1 MELTPSVKELNVVL
15 WGKITRDFEAS
26 TWKAFAALT
35 ACVWFLLCMGW
46 NAFVRVATL
55 TKAFA
60 AETACVMHLIYE
72 FNGVHVCKLLLALIY
87 LLH

>member
-1 MELTPSVKELNVVL
+1 MELTPSVKGLQAFQ

-46 NAFVRVATL
+46 NVFVRVATL

-87 LLH
+87 LLN

>member
-35 ACVWFLLCMGW
+35 ARVWFLLCMGW
-46 NAFVRVATL
+46 NVFVRVANL

-60 AETACVMHLIYE
+60 AETACVRLIIYE
-72 FNGVHVCKLLLALIY
+72 FNGVHVCKFFLVLIY
-87 LLH
+87 LLN

>member
-35 ACVWFLLCMGW
+35 ACVRFFLCMGW
-46 NAFVRVATL
+46 DVFVRVATL

-87 LLH
+87 LLN

>member
-15 WGKITRDFEAS
+15 WGKMTRDFEAS
-26 TWKAFAALT
+26 TWKAFPAR
-35 ACVWFLLCMGW
+35 VWFPLCMGW
-46 NAFVRVATL
+46 NVFVRVATL

-60 AETACVMHLIYE
+60 AETACVRLIIYE

>member
-46 NAFVRVATL
+46 NVFVRVATL

-60 AETACVMHLIYE
+60 AESACVRLIIHE

-87 LLH
+87 LLN

>member
-1 MELTPSVKELNVVL
+1 MELTPSVKELNAVL

-46 NAFVRVATL
+46 NVFVRVATL
-55 TKAFA
+55 TKAYCCRNCMRKA
-60 AETACVMHLIYE
+60 YHL
-72 FNGVHVCKLLLALIY
+72 
-87 LLH
+87 